1 MGAMQVSPWA
11 EIPKAPERSELN
23 GRRGLIQRTFGN
35 RRRIVGFIAVFA
47 ACYAAGAAALQ
58 LQNAGKPRDKA
69 MPAPWETTSRFSALK
84 QNSY

>member
-1 MGAMQVSPWA
+1 M
-11 EIPKAPERSELN
+11 
-23 GRRGLIQRTFGN
+23 IQRTFGN
-35 RRRIVGFIAVFA
+35 RRRAMGFIAVFA

>member
-1 MGAMQVSPWA
+1 MQVSPRA
-11 EIPKAPERSELN
+11 EIPKAPERFELN
-23 GRRGLIQRTFGN
+23 GRPRLFQRTFGN
-35 RRRIVGFIAVFA
+35 RRRAMGFIAVFA

-69 MPAPWETTSRFSALK
+69 MPASWETTSRFSALK